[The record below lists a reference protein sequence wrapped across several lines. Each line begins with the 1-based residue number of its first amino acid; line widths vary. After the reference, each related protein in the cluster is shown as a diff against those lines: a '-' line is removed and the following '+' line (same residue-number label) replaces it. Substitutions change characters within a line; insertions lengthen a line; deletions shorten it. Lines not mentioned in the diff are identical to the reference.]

1 MSAATPAAAQDIAR
15 AEKNAGPST
24 ADDTTNVDTP
34 PLARRDSNV
43 KQEIWDPE
51 GICIIA
57 GAGGMALAEEI
68 SGMIGLPSS
77 SCLQARK
84 ADGESHIRLG
94 ANVRGRDVF
103 VVQSTCTPA
112 NANVVELALI
122 LSACKRASARRVTAV
137 APYLAYSRQSQK
149 SKSRVPVSAA
159 DIAQILEETE
169 FDALLTVDIH
179 DSQIAGFY
187 SPRCAFDNC
196 SIIPTAARF
205 LADAT
210 QNLTSPVV
218 VAPHASGVERAMAFV
233 NALRRHLNATA
244 KAAAAAAPRAESP
257 VAAADVSD
265 PSATARAA
273 AVKISIAI
281 AAEPP
286 PLPKVPE
293 RSRPKVPERT
303 MPSRQRGLRHSPSPG
318 RSPSP
323 PRQEGSWVQ
332 LAMLLPVE
340 RRGVKELELTG
351 EIAGRDA
358 ILVDDMIDTG
368 NTVVRASRELLAR
381 GASRVFAVA
390 THGLLS
396 GDAADRLSRCEEL
409 SMVVLTNTL
418 PTLVTALP
426 AEHKLRRKLAI
437 LSVAPLLAHKI
448 CEFAGMPPPDI
459 NHLIPTFPLHG
470 GGSAAS
476 KDLQPA
482 YLQMMQAQ
490 RGGGRRST
498 GSMQSMSQDM
508 DDTASKDMDGSESM
522 TTASEY
528 SAF

>member
-1 MSAATPAAAQDIAR
+1 
-15 AEKNAGPST
+15 
-24 ADDTTNVDTP
+24 
-34 PLARRDSNV
+34 
-43 KQEIWDPE
+43 
-51 GICIIA
+51 
-57 GAGGMALAEEI
+57 
-68 SGMIGLPSS
+68 
-77 SCLQARK
+77 
-84 ADGESHIRLG
+84 
-94 ANVRGRDVF
+94 
-103 VVQSTCTPA
+103 
-112 NANVVELALI
+112 
-122 LSACKRASARRVTAV
+122 
-137 APYLAYSRQSQK
+137 
-149 SKSRVPVSAA
+149 
-159 DIAQILEETE
+159 
-169 FDALLTVDIH
+169 
-179 DSQIAGFY
+179 
-187 SPRCAFDNC
+187 
-196 SIIPTAARF
+196 
-205 LADAT
+205 
-210 QNLTSPVV
+210 
-218 VAPHASGVERAMAFV
+218 MAFV

-244 KAAAAAAPRAESP
+244 KAAAAAPRAESP

-293 RSRPKVPERT
+293 RLG
-303 MPSRQRGLRHSPSPG
+303 QRCRSGRCRRASVGCTALTLAR

-437 LSVAPLLAHKI
+437 LSVAPLLSR
-448 CEFAGMPPPDI
+448 
-459 NHLIPTFPLHG
+459 TR
-470 GGSAAS
+470 SANSRACRLLTS
-476 KDLQPA
+476 TISYQPS
-482 YLQMMQAQ
+482 
-490 RGGGRRST
+490 RST
-498 GSMQSMSQDM
+498 AADRPRARTSNPP
-508 DDTASKDMDGSESM
+508 T
-522 TTASEY
+522 Y
-528 SAF
+528 R